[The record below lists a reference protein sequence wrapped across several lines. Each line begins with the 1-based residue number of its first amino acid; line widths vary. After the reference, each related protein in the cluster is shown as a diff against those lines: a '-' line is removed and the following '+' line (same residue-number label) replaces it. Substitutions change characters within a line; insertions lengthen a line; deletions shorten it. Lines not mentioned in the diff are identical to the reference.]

1 MKVDY
6 AELLHRRLEAAF
18 REDHTF
24 ALRWGGAQVAVHKL
38 MQELRERGWD
48 DQERAHALQCF
59 MRALIQ
65 QTEQMGQ

>member
-18 REDHTF
+18 REDPGLG
-24 ALRWGGAQVAVHKL
+24 LRWAGSQIAVHQL
-38 MQELRERGWD
+38 MAELKSRGWNQ
-48 DQERAHALQCF
+48 QERAHALQCF

-65 QTEQMGQ
+65 QTEQMQ